1 MPSRALAVLSAAT
14 SNLAARAERGAHHAR
29 TCRRLCGYLPGLSA
43 GDVQGSRR
51 TVLRRAR
58 LSRFGSRRSMAAEG
72 QWRPKLWH
80 DPSGRFGSILAAGS
94 RPRER
99 PESGTQAPSDK
110 QQAGGGPFTRQRLR
124 EPTPR
129 TGLGAARAG
138 TRVRFWPL
146 VDPARRGLFASSVT
160 ADMIRRQV
168 AAPSSSPAS
177 ASSLARAALS
187 SSALSP

>member
-1 MPSRALAVLSAAT
+1 MGPSTVVAVNGSEWLQWVDPCRWVTAPRTAGIGHTGAIGQAA
-14 SNLAARAERGAHHAR
+14 
-29 TCRRLCGYLPGLSA
+29 
-43 GDVQGSRR
+43 SR
-51 TVLRRAR
+51 
-58 LSRFGSRRSMAAEG
+58 
-72 QWRPKLWH
+72 
-80 DPSGRFGSILAAGS
+80 
-94 RPRER
+94 
-99 PESGTQAPSDK
+99 
-110 QQAGGGPFTRQRLR
+110 GGPFTRQRLR